1 MGIKP
6 FAVAR
11 FPIPI
16 IVETVCTCT
25 CR

>member
-6 FAVAR
+6 IAVAR